1 MCVWGSYLQVEER
14 VKVGYDDVPV
24 FHLAAHVFNGMD
36 GGLVVGLRAASRRET
51 LQPHATCLTQL
62 IEDQT
67 SQFHC
72 LDLCSG
78 THTYIRHVPVLQNL
92 KRQFRFVKDH
102 CTVTKV
108 QKRLRVCARVQSHL
122 NVRIEDRSKRG
133 HLRRET
139 RRVKTS
145 PFSCSIAS
153 AFLFY
158 ILTIL
163 WFIQMQHP
171 FCPVGAIYT

>member
-1 MCVWGSYLQVEER
+1 MWGSYLQVEER

-36 GGLVVGLRAASRRET
+36 GGLVVGLRAASRREA

-78 THTYIRHVPVLQNL
+78 THTHQTCSSST
-92 KRQFRFVKDH
+92 KSKKTVKDH

-108 QKRLRVCARVQSHL
+108 QKRLRVCARVRSHL

-145 PFSCSIAS
+145 PFSCSISS

-171 FCPVGAIYT
+171 SCPVGAIYT